1 MLLIPAPFI
10 AAAGMYSLSKYQLIQ
25 DDLNAGIT
33 EEVKGVV
40 EAVSGQDFRV
50 MMYGRPWLM
59 VAGETFAVSTDARL
73 DVEPG
78 DQITVEYLPRSK
90 VALAVTSESLGI
102 SPRTLF

>member
-25 DDLNAGIT
+25 DDLSAGIT
-33 EEVKGVV
+33 EEMKGVV
-40 EAVSGQDFRV
+40 EAVSEH
-50 MMYGRPWLM
+50 GRDPRHWLM
-59 VAGETFAVSTDARL
+59 VAGERFTVSSDVRL
-73 DVEPG
+73 HVEPG
-78 DQITVEYLPRSK
+78 DQITVEYLPHSK